1 MFTGLVEGTGRVMR
15 VDRQEIDARMILR
28 PDFEMENLTLGESI
42 SVDGACLTVVHFTG
56 DVFTV
61 DVSSETLTRTTLGRK
76 GPGTRCNL
84 ERALKVGDRL
94 GGHLVTGHVDGLGR
108 LVERFTDGRS
118 WRMVF
123 QVPES
128 LTAHIIEKGSIA
140 VNGVSLTVNGCEG
153 TRFHINIIPHTA
165 GLTTIGDL
173 AVGDEVNIETDLIG
187 KYVEKMLGSRLGELK
202 ENRPEQR
209 VSAAFLRKHGFLD

>member
-15 VDRQEIDARMILR
+15 VDRHGIDARMIFR

-42 SVDGACLTVVHFTG
+42 SVDGACLTVVHFAG
-56 DVFTV
+56 DVFAV

-76 GPGTRCNL
+76 APGSRCNL

-123 QVPES
+123 QVPEG

-187 KYVEKMLGSRLGELK
+187 KYVEKMLSSRLGGRK
-202 ENRPEQR
+202 EDRPEPR
-209 VSAAFLRKHGFLD
+209 VSAVFLRKHGFLD